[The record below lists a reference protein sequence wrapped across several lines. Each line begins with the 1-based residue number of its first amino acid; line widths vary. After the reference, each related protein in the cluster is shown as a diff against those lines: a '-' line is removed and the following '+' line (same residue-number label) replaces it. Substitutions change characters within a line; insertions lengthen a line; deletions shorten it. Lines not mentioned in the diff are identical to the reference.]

1 MAECVRFVCNNCG
14 FAKEAWSDGNPY
26 YLTSKGLKK
35 YAYHPDSKVDKCIGN
50 DVPHICLS
58 CGHEFKIDSREP
70 VEECP
75 KCCSADIADCFK
87 LEGISC
93 PGCKSGVLRRDKGFC
108 CIS

>member
-1 MAECVRFVCNNCG
+1 MAECIMFACNSCG

-35 YAYHPDSKVDKCIGN
+35 YAYHPDSKLNRCIGN

-58 CGHEFKIDSREP
+58 CGHEFNVDSREP
-70 VEECP
+70 VAECP
-75 KCCSADIADCFK
+75 KCYSTTIADCYK
-87 LEGISC
+87 LEGLFC
-93 PGCKSGVLRRDKGFC
+93 PGCKNGIFSRDKAFC